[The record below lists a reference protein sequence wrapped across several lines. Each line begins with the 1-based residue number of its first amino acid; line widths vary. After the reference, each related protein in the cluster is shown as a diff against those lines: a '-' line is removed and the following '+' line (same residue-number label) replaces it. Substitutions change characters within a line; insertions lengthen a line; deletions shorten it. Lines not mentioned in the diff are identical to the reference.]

1 MVSGATTALSRRTT
15 LRKGFLGGWHPLVS
29 QCWLYA
35 LADAQRH
42 TDVAV
47 HHSVLVV
54 SHHHTSV
61 TPARDNL
68 PDFCQRLHRDMSCA
82 VHVLLCKEK
91 YDAPRELFDDRS
103 VHMMRLLDAAAQA
116 SHLVYEYLNPPAAGL
131 VERPEDMPGRT
142 LDFGIWKTG
151 YIEVERPPVFFDAS
165 RPERLRLYLTP
176 PPLLYRAFG
185 GDMDRL
191 VHHMRRLGEDGLR
204 AIRAARTRPVMGA
217 EALRR
222 LHPWSEPRTMRE
234 SGGGRVPSFKIGAR
248 GIVPREQ
255 RIAAAMEV
263 CDFRREHEAQRIAR
277 RDGDFE
283 ARFPFGTYAMRA
295 YRGAPVEPA
304 PPPGALVALPGP
316 LLEQVRDELAREGRG
331 ASADAAPL
339 VDEVRAALRDEAA
352 DIVEDAELDRPEP
365 RTGRLS
371 SIDTSA
377 QTERDTVEGALVV
390 VRHRFDTQAAQPA
403 RRLITLRDRRR
414 GRPPPP
420 GGTHGSDP
428 PA

>member
-1 MVSGATTALSRRTT
+1 M
-15 LRKGFLGGWHPLVS
+15 RKGFLGAWHPLVA

-42 TDVAV
+42 TGVAV

-61 TPARDNL
+61 TPAHDNL
-68 PDFCQRLHRDMSCA
+68 PEFCRRLHRDMSCA
-82 VHVLLCKEK
+82 VHVLLCGER
-91 YDAPRELFDDRS
+91 YDAPREVFDDRP

-131 VERPEDMPGRT
+131 VERPEDMPGPT
-142 LDFGIWKTG
+142 LDFGLWRTG
-151 YIEVERPPVFFDAS
+151 FIEVERPPVYFDS
-165 RPERLRLYLTP
+165 GRPERLRLELTP
-176 PPLLYRAFG
+176 PPLLYRVFG
-185 GDMDRL
+185 GNMERL

-204 AIRAARTRPVMGA
+204 AIGAARTRPVMGA
-217 EALRR
+217 SAVRG

-234 SGGGRVPSFKIGAR
+234 SGGGRVPSFKLGAR
-248 GIVPREQ
+248 GIVPRQQ
-255 RIAAAMEV
+255 RIAAATEV
-263 CDFRREHEAQRIAR
+263 RAFRQEHARARVAR
-277 RDGDFE
+277 RDGDFD
-283 ARFPFGTYAMRA
+283 AVFPFGSYSMRQ
-295 YRGAPVEPA
+295 YHGAPVEPA

-316 LLEQVRDELAREGRG
+316 LLQQVRDELAREGRG

-371 SIDTSA
+371 SIDASA
-377 QTERDTVEGALVV
+377 QTEHDIVPDERALVV

>member
-1 MVSGATTALSRRTT
+1 V
-15 LRKGFLGGWHPLVS
+15 
-29 QCWLYA
+29 Q
-35 LADAQRH
+35 
-42 TDVAV
+42 
-47 HHSVLVV
+47 
-54 SHHHTSV
+54 
-61 TPARDNL
+61 
-68 PDFCQRLHRDMSCA
+68 
-82 VHVLLCKEK
+82 VLLCDEK
-91 YDAPRELFDDRS
+91 YDAPREVFDDRA
-103 VHMMRLLDAAAQA
+103 VHMMRLLDAGAQA

-142 LDFGIWKTG
+142 LDFGLWKSG
-151 YIEVERPPVFFDAS
+151 YIEVERPPVYFDAS

-185 GDMDRL
+185 GDMDKL

-255 RIAAAMEV
+255 RIAAAVEV
-263 CDFRREHEAQRIAR
+263 RAFRQEHELARVAR
-277 RDGDFE
+277 RGGDFD
-283 ARFPFGTYAMRA
+283 AVFPFGSYAMRQ
-295 YRGAPVEPA
+295 YHGAPVEPA

-316 LLEQVRDELAREGRG
+316 LLEEVRDALAREGRG
-331 ASADAAPL
+331 ANADAANI
-339 VDEVRAALRDEAA
+339 VDEVRAALRDEAQ

-365 RTGRLS
+365 RSGTMPSFETARNDDATVASGRAGS
-371 SIDTSA
+371 SA
-377 QTERDTVEGALVV
+377 ERPPAVI
-390 VRHRFDTQAAQPA
+390 RHRFDRDASQQA
-403 RRLITLRDRRR
+403 RRLVTLRDRRR
-414 GRPPPP
+414 GRPPP
-420 GGTHGSDP
+420 GGGKHGSDP